1 MLSNGGLRTHVIG
14 LLISKHVLQL
24 LYFDRSI
31 FIISQ
36 PLKFIEHTRD
46 FVALLLVLEGLSH
59 TEWGIVRGLDVS
71 FDVSRSSLS
80 KPRLPSKDLF
90 SKKSMKLSNG
100 SVLRFEEI
108 LSRHHGLIGRG
119 TCVIRASVVNP
130 PAGRNP
136 VVAVKISSPASSRR
150 SETAILEN
158 ARRKAIGE
166 HTWVLSHLPEVL
178 HHEDLDLAN
187 SPRSRLFQFF
197 GDPDVYELR
206 ALRLLVFDELRPITE
221 LTTAAVLAEA
231 FREIYKCMSLQIP
244 DPDRL
249 TSDRL

>member
-14 LLISKHVLQL
+14 LLVSKNVLQL

-36 PLKFIEHTRD
+36 PMKFIENARD
-46 FVALLLVLEGLSH
+46 FVALLLVLEGLSD
-59 TEWGIVRGLDVS
+59 TQWGFVHG
-71 FDVSRSSLS
+71 FDVSPSSSS

-90 SKKSMKLSNG
+90 SKKSMQLTNG
-100 SVLRFEEI
+100 PVLRFEEI

-130 PAGRNP
+130 PADWKP

-150 SETAILEN
+150 SETQILED

-166 HTWVLSHLPEVL
+166 HAWVLSHLPEVL
-178 HHEDLDLAN
+178 HHEDLDLAD
-187 SPRSRLFQFF
+187 SPRGKLFHFF
-197 GDPDVYELR
+197 DDPDVYELR

-221 LTTAAVLAEA
+221 LTTAALLAKA
-231 FREIYKCMSLQIP
+231 FREIFKCMCLCKYP
-244 DPDRL
+244 L
-249 TSDRL
+249 TMVD